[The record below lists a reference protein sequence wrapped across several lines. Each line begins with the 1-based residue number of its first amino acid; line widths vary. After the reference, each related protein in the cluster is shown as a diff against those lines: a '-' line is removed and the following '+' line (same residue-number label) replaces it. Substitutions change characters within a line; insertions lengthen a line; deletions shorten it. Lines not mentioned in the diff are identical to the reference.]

1 MLTIWHGIST
11 GAVLALVAIGFN
23 IVYVASGTLNF
34 AQPEFLVAGAFVSY
48 LTTSTLNWPV
58 VMAIPIGLAVG
69 AVIGILEE
77 RIAIRPLRAGG
88 HGELVTTLG
97 WSVVMVSVIL
107 LIWGPDPLELEGF
120 GSRTVIDFIGG
131 RASINEF
138 VIVALAVATAIGF
151 HVWLRATLAGL
162 ANLAT
167 AEDREA
173 ATLRGINVKLLS
185 TVAFAMGGGL
195 LGALGPVVGPQTYA
209 IFNLGALLV
218 MHAFVVLT
226 IGGYGSNLGVLVG
239 ALAVGVTESLSARY
253 LGASYANLSL
263 FVLLMGVLL
272 LRPQGLFG
280 MRSERVV

>member
-1 MLTIWHGIST
+1 MLTIWLGIST
-11 GAVLALVAIGFN
+11 GAVLALVAIAFN

-34 AQPEFLVAGAFVSY
+34 AQPEFLVVGTFVSY
-48 LTTSTLNWPV
+48 MTTSTLKWPLV
-58 VMAIPIGLAVG
+58 TAIPIGL
-69 AVIGILEE
+69 VIGAAIGALEE
-77 RIAIRPLRAGG
+77 RIAIRPLRAGA

-97 WSVVMVSVIL
+97 WSVVMSGVVM
-107 LIWGPDPLELEGF
+107 LIWGPDPLALKGF
-120 GSRTVIDFIGG
+120 GSESVVGFAGG
-131 RASINEF
+131 RVSINEF
-138 VIVALAVATAIGF
+138 VIVALAIVAAAGF
-151 HVWLRATLAGL
+151 STWLRTTLAGL

-185 TVAFAMGGGL
+185 TVAFAMAGGL

-218 MHAFVVLT
+218 MHAFVVLA
-226 IGGYGSNLGVLVG
+226 IGGYGSNMGVLVG
-239 ALAVGVTESLSARY
+239 ALAVGVTESLSGRY
-253 LGASYANLSL
+253 LGASYANVSL

-272 LRPQGLFG
+272 LRPNGLFG